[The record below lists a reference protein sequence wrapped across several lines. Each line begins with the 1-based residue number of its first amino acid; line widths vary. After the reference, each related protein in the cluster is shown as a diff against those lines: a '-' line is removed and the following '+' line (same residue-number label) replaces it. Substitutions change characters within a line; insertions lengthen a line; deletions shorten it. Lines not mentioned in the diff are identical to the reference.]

1 MLGPTK
7 VKICCVVALIKK
19 SFNDE
24 NTLRPRRVEVDSNVC
39 VNETTT

>member
-1 MLGPTK
+1 MG
-7 VKICCVVALIKK
+7 IAVVAKVIKNT
-19 SFNDE
+19 FNDE